1 MPATEQ
7 YLRNIKRMHVVFCFS
22 VIAFCVATLLMLY
35 KDHND
40 EWRDYQSEFTA
51 IQTLKLEAEQQ
62 KVYEAAAG
70 SEEEFDQQKSQLEG
84 ERDSLQADLESSNEQ
99 FQTLTDEV
107 AELERQY
114 KQQGS
119 DVRFKRAD
127 RDVARANYDLGVR
140 DNVPAD
146 DLGALKTRFDNL
158 QVEVAEMELAW
169 EQKETELNGKRDEL
183 AAVTKKRDDVNE
195 TLTKFTADIARVT
208 DALDTIAPATD
219 TVGGQIKSAK
229 RSFME
234 WPIIDG
240 FNSHMKVVQDW
251 LPDLHVTLGM
261 TSVARFDRCRTC
273 HQGISRFGAG
283 NVPEFPHGKVNSDD
297 PADWVAENKFPHPY
311 SSHPRPD
318 VYLTTTSPHP
328 QTDFGC
334 TICHDGQGSATS
346 FLNAQHGPNDPN
358 QEHEWAHDYGHFHN
372 HFWELPMQPQRL
384 RESTCLKCHHDV
396 VELGVNAEFGP
407 TAPKVYEGWQLIR
420 KYGCFGCHEINGH
433 DGEDRIGPDLRLEPT
448 EEEAPKYAADPKMI
462 PGEMRKVGPSLK
474 HVGQKASE
482 EFIAYWTEAPTRFRP
497 TTKMPQF
504 FNLTNLQDPHGQQ
517 LSKVELAALARHLVN
532 QSTDIALD
540 SPAEGYEPDAER
552 GKLLFSERGCMACH
566 SFNDKDFEASSA
578 EFGPN
583 LTQTSKKLLPGKA
596 GLNWLY
602 TWIRDPQRHHPR
614 SKMPDLFLD
623 PYTTAE
629 GVVDPAADIAKF
641 LQGDG
646 PQDFPTPAY
655 EAEQL
660 KELTVEYLAGKALTN
675 DQFAEFWQ
683 SRKYPFTAENVKGD
697 EVALI
702 FDGDGAPN
710 DEQWNGMLL
719 EYLGRRSVARY
730 GCYGCH
736 DINGY
741 GTARPIA
748 PALQDWG
755 RKDPHRLAPEHIHE
769 YLHHHGQ
776 ADGSSTAEFVEE
788 AMRKAQTG
796 TFDSEQEEEDGLR
809 TAFFYDSLIHHGRPG
824 FIFQKLRDPRSYD
837 YKKTETKRYTER
849 LVMPKFPISEAEAE
863 SIATFVLGLI
873 AEPPASQYIYQPDEQ
888 AKDRNHGEILLQKYN
903 CVGCHMLEMHE
914 MEYAIEDGGLATYS
928 PQPADHAKGVAELL
942 KWRTPVPALTGRTH
956 DVDGESLATV
966 SVAGLPYLKA
976 DPDDAP
982 EDQVWAFD
990 SWEPVHVLSA
1000 DELAE
1005 RQKAVAKGDLE
1016 QALNPEDVVM
1026 PGSRLVIP
1034 GSHLVSTKAP
1044 RGGHFAEWLVEQL
1057 IEGRANGNR
1066 YNAWQMS
1073 PPPLFREGDKVQTDW
1088 LYRFLK
1094 DPEQLRHTIVLRMPK
1109 FNMSDQEARILANY
1123 FAAADGSPYPYQSL
1137 PQNEPAYLA
1146 DAQTGFVAGHPD
1158 RAAVNSYLDESWDTL
1173 NEQLCIKCH
1182 AVGGKEF
1189 KAGND
1194 PNVIRGPNLEYVSQR
1209 LRPEW
1214 TLMWLYNPRWITPYT
1229 SMPAPF
1235 PKNQEQFKP
1244 LFDGNGTDQT
1254 IGVRDALMN
1263 YFHMMERQ
1271 SHQPAAQQVTA
1282 N

>member
-7 YLRNIKRMHVVFCFS
+7 YRYNIKRMHVVFCIS

-35 KDHND
+35 KDHDD
-40 EWRDYQSEFTA
+40 EWRDYQGTFER
-51 IQTLKLEAEQQ
+51 IQSLKIEAEMQ
-62 KVYEAAAG
+62 AAYQAVAG
-70 SEEEFDQQKSQLEG
+70 SEDEYRQKKHQLEG
-84 ERDSLQADLESSNEQ
+84 ERDSLQAELVSSSQQ
-99 FQTLTDEV
+99 FQELTAEV

-127 RDVARANYDLGVR
+127 RDVARATYDLGVR
-140 DNVPAD
+140 DNIPAD
-146 DLGALKTRFDNL
+146 DLTVLKEKFDSL
-158 QVEVAEMELAW
+158 QAEVAEMELRW
-169 EQKETELNGKRDEL
+169 ERQETELNNKKDALAEVTKGRDE
-183 AAVTKKRDDVNE
+183 ATE
-195 TLTKFTADIARVT
+195 SLTKFTAEIARLSDSL
-208 DALDTIAPATD
+208 DAIDPSSE
-219 TVGGQIKSAK
+219 VKRAK
-229 RSFME
+229 HAFMQ

-240 FNSHMKVVQDW
+240 FNSPRKVEQDW
-251 LPDLHVTLGM
+251 LPNLHVTLGM
-261 TSVARFDRCRTC
+261 TSVARFDRCKTC

-283 NVPEFPHGKVNSDD
+283 NVAVYPHGEVDSDD
-297 PADWVAENKFPHPY
+297 PADWVADNQFPHPY

-318 VYLTTTSPHP
+318 VYLTDVSPHP
-328 QTDFGC
+328 QAKFGC

-346 FLNAQHGPNDPN
+346 FLNAQHGPNDPH
-358 QEHEWAHDYGHFHN
+358 QEHEWAHDYGHYHN

-384 RESTCLKCHHDV
+384 REATCLKCHHEV
-396 VELGVNAEFGP
+396 VELGVNPEFGA
-407 TAPKVYEGWQLIR
+407 TAPHVYKGWQLIR

-433 DGEDRIGPDLRLEPT
+433 DGGERIGPDLRLEPT
-448 EEEAPKYAADPKMI
+448 EEELPKYAADPNMV
-462 PGEMRKVGPSLK
+462 PGLLRKVGPSLK
-474 HVGQKASE
+474 HIGQKTSE
-482 EFIAYWTEAPTRFRP
+482 AFIAYWTEEPGRFRP
-497 TTKMPQF
+497 ATKMPRF
-504 FNLTNLQDPHGQQ
+504 FGLSNLEDHYGAQ
-517 LSKVELAALARHLVN
+517 LSRVELAALARHLIH
-532 QSTDIALD
+532 QSSDVDLD
-540 SPAEGYEPDAER
+540 LPAAGYEPNAER
-552 GKLLFSERGCMACH
+552 GKVLFSERGCLACH
-566 SFNDKDFEASSA
+566 SFDDKTFKDATA
-578 EFGPN
+578 DFGPN
-583 LTQTSKKLLPGKA
+583 LTQTSKKLLA
-596 GLNWLY
+596 GEAGFNWLY

-646 PQDFPTPAY
+646 PQEFPTPEFEP
-655 EAEQL
+655 EAL
-660 KELTVEYLAGKALTN
+660 KDLVTQYVSGKALTH
-675 DQFAEFWQ
+675 DQFNEFWE
-683 SRKYPFTAENVKGD
+683 SRKYPFAADKIKGD
-697 EVALI
+697 EVALV
-702 FDGDGAPN
+702 FDGDGAPD
-710 DEQWNGMLL
+710 DEQWNDMLL

-741 GTARPIA
+741 GTSRPIGT
-748 PALQDWG
+748 ALQDWG

-769 YLHHHGQ
+769 FLHHHGQ
-776 ADGSSTAEFVEE
+776 PDGSSTEHFVEQAIE
-788 AMRKAQTG
+788 KAATG
-796 TFDSEQEEEDGLR
+796 TFDSKEEEEAGLR

-837 YKKTETKRYTER
+837 YQKIETKGYTER
-849 LVMPKFPISEAEAE
+849 LVMPKFPVTEEEAEA
-863 SIATFVLGLI
+863 IATFVLGLV
-873 AEPPASQYIYQPDEQ
+873 AEPPAPEYVYRPDEQ
-888 AKDRNHGEILLQKYN
+888 ASDRNQGEILLQKFN
-903 CVGCHMLEMHE
+903 CVGCHMIDMHE

-928 PQPADHAKGVAELL
+928 PQPADHAKAVNELIQ
-942 KWRTPVPALTGRTH
+942 WRKPVPALTGRTYEI
-956 DVDGESLATV
+956 DGESLATV
-966 SVAGLPYLKA
+966 KFAGLPYLLP
-976 DPDDAP
+976 DPEEAP

-1000 DELAE
+1000 DEVAE
-1005 RQKAVAKGDLE
+1005 REKALSKGERGQVIDL
-1016 QALNPEDVVM
+1016 EDVVM
-1026 PGSRLVIP
+1026 PGARLVIP
-1034 GSHLVSTKAP
+1034 GSHLVSRKPP

-1057 IEGRANGNR
+1057 IEGRAKGNR

-1088 LYRFLK
+1088 LFRFLK
-1094 DPEQLRHTIVLRMPK
+1094 DPGQLRHTVVLRMPK
-1109 FNMSDQEARILANY
+1109 FNMSNEEARILANY

-1137 PQNEPAYLA
+1137 PQSEPAYLA
-1146 DAQTGFVAGHPD
+1146 AQQTEFAAAHPD
-1158 RAAVNSYLDESWDTL
+1158 RAAVNSYLGESWSTL

-1254 IGVRDALMN
+1254 IGVRDALIN
-1263 YFHMMERQ
+1263 YYHLMERQ
-1271 SHQPAAQQVTA
+1271 SHQPAPQQVSA